1 MDAKTVGQRIKAARE
16 KKNLTQDE
24 LAALVNISTTHMS
37 VIERGFSGC
46 AADRCGGTCSKWR
59 SFRIIIYDC
68 RTPPGRKSP
77 GVKSD
82 SCANR
87 RINAEDSSAT
97 LDGIS

>member
-24 LAALVNISTTHMS
+24 LAALANISTTHMS
-37 VIERGFSGC
+37 VIERGVKIPRLDTFVAIANAFGGFSGC
-46 AADRCGGTCSKWR
+46 AADRCGGTCSEWR

-77 GVKSD
+77 VLKVSM
-82 SCANR
+82 R
-87 RINAEDSSAT
+87 
-97 LDGIS
+97 